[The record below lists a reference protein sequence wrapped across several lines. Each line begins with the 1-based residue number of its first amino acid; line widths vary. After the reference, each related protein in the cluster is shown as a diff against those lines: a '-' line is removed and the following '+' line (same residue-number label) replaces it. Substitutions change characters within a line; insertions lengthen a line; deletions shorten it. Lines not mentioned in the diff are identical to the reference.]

1 MHWLNKLQ
9 KHWQYRVLSL
19 FLAFFCWYLVSG
31 SEKVDTWIEIPLEF
45 VDLPDDYVIRSGLRN
60 RIQIRVRGASGII
73 RGLDTQHLAYKA
85 DLSSLRVGTNTILLN
100 QKNIP
105 LNTSLEV
112 MEISPPRLELEV
124 DRIVSRTIPVEVTW
138 KGDLPVDFELER
150 ILANPAKVT
159 LTGASAVISDMEK
172 VLTKKVELPMDISKT
187 WQTTIGLDIPEELET
202 DVADVTAVFF
212 LRPKTRTMWVKR
224 PVIIDAPGGVDVTVS
239 PTHVRLKLDIPLY
252 LMRQDN
258 WRETI
263 KPQIAFAPPFT
274 PGTREH
280 TYKILLPD
288 DTVLLEAKP
297 VKLTVTM
304 KTKQAKELE

>member
-1 MHWLNKLQ
+1 M
-9 KHWQYRVLSL
+9 LSL

-85 DLSSLRVGTNTILLN
+85 NLNSLRLGTNTILLN

-124 DRIVSRTIPVEVTW
+124 DRIVSRTIPVEIAW
-138 KGDLPVDFELER
+138 EGELPVDFEMARTFAQPET
-150 ILANPAKVT
+150 VT
-159 LTGASAVISDMEK
+159 LTGASTVISDMEK
-172 VLTKKVELPMDISKT
+172 VLTKKVDLPADMSKT

-202 DVADVTAVFF
+202 DVADVTAFF
-212 LRPKTRTMWVKR
+212 TLRPKTRSMWVKR
-224 PVIIDAPGGVDVTVS
+224 PVIIDAPKGVDVSIS

-263 KPQIAFAPPFT
+263 KPQIALVPPFT
-274 PGTREH
+274 PGTHEH
-280 TYKILLPD
+280 TYKIVLPE

-304 KTKQAKELE
+304 KTKQVKELE

>member
-85 DLSSLRVGTNTILLN
+85 NLSSLRVGTNTILLN

-124 DRIVSRTIPVEVTW
+124 DKIVSKTIPVEVTW
-138 KGDLPVDFELER
+138 KGDLPVDFEIER
-150 ILANPAKVT
+150 IFANPERVT

-172 VLTKKVELPMDISKT
+172 VLTKEVELPMDMAKT

-202 DVADVTAVFF
+202 DVADVMAIFS
-212 LRPKTRTMWVKR
+212 LRPKTRTMWVRR
-224 PVIIDAPGGVDVTVS
+224 PVTIDAPKDVDVSVS

-263 KPQIAFAPPFT
+263 NPQLALVPPFT
-274 PGTREH
+274 PGTQEY

-297 VKLTVTM
+297 VKLTVTI